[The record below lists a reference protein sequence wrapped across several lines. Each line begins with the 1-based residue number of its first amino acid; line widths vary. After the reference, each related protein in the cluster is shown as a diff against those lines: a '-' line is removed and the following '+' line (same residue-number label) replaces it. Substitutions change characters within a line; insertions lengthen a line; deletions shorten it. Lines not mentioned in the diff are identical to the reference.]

1 MREYTTMGFY
11 TTKVGLEQ
19 LDCPSLKF
27 YNASPA
33 CPHVDDREHKHLP
46 PPKY

>member
-1 MREYTTMGFY
+1 
-11 TTKVGLEQ
+11 
-19 LDCPSLKF
+19 LDYPGLKF